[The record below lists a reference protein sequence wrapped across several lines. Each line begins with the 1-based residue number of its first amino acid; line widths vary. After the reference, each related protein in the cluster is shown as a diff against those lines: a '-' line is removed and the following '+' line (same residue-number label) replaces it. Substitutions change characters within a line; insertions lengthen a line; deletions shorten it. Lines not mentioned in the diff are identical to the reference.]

1 MTEAIRPNAMAFY
14 SVTFQ
19 PAKKNKKI
27 STPKGFHNVAKTS
40 TNLY

>member
-1 MTEAIRPNAMAFY
+1 MIEAVRPNSMAFC

-27 STPKGFHNVAKTS
+27 SSPEGFHNVAKS
-40 TNLY
+40 